1 MKITEAIAA
10 VTEQAGLNEDDAF
23 MVMEEIMSGQASDAQ
38 IGALIASLRVKGET
52 ESEIAGFARAIR
64 AGATKVMA
72 NCDQLIDTCG
82 TGGDMANTFNISTAT
97 AFVVAACG
105 VKVAKHGNRSISSK
119 CGSADVLE
127 ALGVELNLSPA
138 EALGALEKT
147 GITFMFAPLF
157 HAAMKHAVKARREIG
172 IRTIFNL
179 VGPLSNPAG
188 ADCQL
193 LGVYKPEYTETL
205 GKVLLRLG
213 VKRALVVHGAGGLDE
228 ISTLGPTRVTEVGEK
243 GIVNY
248 HIDPAMFGL
257 PLASAEDLEGGN
269 PSENSALLLRI
280 FGGEPGPARDIV
292 ILNAA
297 AALYAA
303 GMVSNIAAGLKPA
316 CRAIDSGEA
325 GFKLEQLKRYT
336 KSLPEKEAGAGKL
349 CSTA

>member
-10 VTEQAGLNEDDAF
+10 VTEQAGLSEDDAYR
-23 MVMEEIMSGQASDAQ
+23 VMEEIMSGQASDAQ
-38 IGALIASLRVKGET
+38 IAALIAALRVKGET
-52 ESEIAGFARAIR
+52 ESEITGFARAIG
-64 AGATKVMA
+64 AGAAKVQA
-72 NCDQLIDTCG
+72 TYNQLIDTCG
-82 TGGDMANTFNISTAT
+82 TGGDMSDTFNISTAT

-105 VKVAKHGNRSISSK
+105 VKVAKHGNRSVSSK

-127 ALGVELNLSPA
+127 ALGIKLNLSPI

-157 HAAMKHAVKARREIG
+157 HSAMRHAAKARSEIG

-188 ADCQL
+188 ADCRL

-213 VKRALVVHGAGGLDE
+213 VKRALVVHGAGGMDE
-228 ISTLGPTRVTEVGEK
+228 ISTLGSTRVTEVGEK
-243 GIVNY
+243 KIITY
-248 HIDPAMFGL
+248 YIDPAMFGL
-257 PLASAEDLEGGN
+257 PLASATDLQGGS
-269 PSENSALLLRI
+269 PSENAALLLRI
-280 FGGEPGPARDIV
+280 FGGELGPARDIV
-292 ILNAA
+292 VLNAA

-303 GMVSNIAAGLKPA
+303 GIVANIAAGINPA

-325 GFKLEQLKRYT
+325 GFKLEQLRHYT
-336 KSLPEKEAGAGKL
+336 KSATGKEAGGIER
-349 CSTA
+349 CSLT